1 MKNDRPSMSHLLE
14 WQLHSVPM
22 VNAAAEIQE
31 LESGKKILT
40 VPVAHK
46 AWSRAARHVLPI
58 RDRKRVE
65 LDALSAETIA
75 LLDGKHT
82 VEEIIDLH
90 QRRWQLSF
98 FEARG
103 MILDFLR
110 PMVKRGIVI
119 LNAPENPRTEERTT
133 DPD

>member
-22 VNAAAEIQE
+22 VNAAVEIQE

-46 AWSRAARHVLPI
+46 AWSRVARHVLPI

-65 LDALSAETIA
+65 LDALSAETLT

-82 VEEIIDLH
+82 VEEIVELH
-90 QRRWQLSF
+90 KDRWQLSF

-110 PMVKRGIVI
+110 SMVKRGIVI
-119 LNAPENPRTEERTT
+119 LNAPEDLTTQETTT